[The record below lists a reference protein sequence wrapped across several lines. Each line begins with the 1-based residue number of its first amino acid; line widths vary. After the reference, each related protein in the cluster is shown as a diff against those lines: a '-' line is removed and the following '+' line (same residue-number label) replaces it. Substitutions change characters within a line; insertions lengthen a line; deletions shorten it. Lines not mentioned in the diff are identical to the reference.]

1 MNIENKARTLYSTL
15 MTTHLLERAP
25 WRDRP
30 HLQLAPGLTLPRA
43 RLHEACGGARV
54 IFALWLAAQT
64 EGPVFWIAPSW
75 TPHRLNPDGMTGFS
89 SPARFTFIS
98 PLRPDDVLWSM
109 EEVLRSGQ
117 AALVVAD
124 IPGPPGLTAVRR
136 MHLAAET
143 GAAEGKI
150 TPTGLLLTPGTGGA
164 PGIETRWQM
173 IPDHG
178 PKRAQWRL
186 SRLRARTA
194 PVQSWQVSGLP
205 SKARVQPM
213 AHIKQPPRACRENQK
228 KAENDAVA
236 SNTH

>member
-1 MNIENKARTLYSTL
+1 
-15 MTTHLLERAP
+15 MTTHLLERTP

-30 HLQLAPGLTLPRA
+30 QLQLAPGLTLPRA

-54 IFALWLAAQT
+54 TFALWLAAQT
-64 EGPVFWIAPSW
+64 EGPVFWIVPSW
-75 TPHRLNPDGMTGFS
+75 TPHRLNPDGMTGFCN
-89 SPARFTFIS
+89 PARFTFVS

-109 EEVLRSGQ
+109 EEVLRAGQ
-117 AALVVAD
+117 VPLVVAD

-150 TPTGLLLTPGTGGA
+150 TPTGLLLTPEAGGA

-173 IPDHG
+173 IADHG
-178 PKRAQWRL
+178 PERAQWHL

-194 PVQSWQVSGLP
+194 PLQSWQVNGLP
-205 SKARVQPM
+205 GKAHVQPI
-213 AHIKQPPRACRENQK
+213 AQIKQPPSAFRLKRK
-228 KAENDAVA
+228 KTKNDVLT